1 MFRLQGKKIIN
12 EKGKA
17 IDVAGSND
25 REDANIIVHNVNNQ
39 RSQEWNIVY
48 VDEDK
53 KEPGEGELNEE
64 YGFYV
69 GRAFYAQT
77 SMDCARWLDVRGGKN
92 LVISDPK
99 YG

>member
-1 MFRLQGKKIIN
+1 MFRYERKKIIN

-39 RSQEWNIVY
+39 RSQEWNIIY

-69 GRAFYAQT
+69 GRPFYAQT
-77 SMDCARWLDVRGGKN
+77 SMECGRWLDVRG
-92 LVISDPK
+92 
-99 YG
+99 